1 MKMARGEGVMG
12 EENGVHTSEPL
23 TSYAQSTLAL
33 LSMFFTLCTLRF
45 TSILITIH
53 KTVKCSSSS
62 IRLVFIW
69 ISPTHFLIGAFSY
82 TQFPIYY
89 YFFF

>member
-53 KTVKCSSSS
+53 KTLSSTPQ
-62 IRLVFIW
+62 IRLEKWKI
-69 ISPTHFLIGAFSY
+69 
-82 TQFPIYY
+82 QFEYEKHPIL
-89 YFFF
+89 